1 MCIRDSTL
9 SEAVGA
15 IKNRDG
21 GYMFVAGR
29 TRVPLNTYR
38 HMAFESFRRNGDLN
52 KRAEDRIAKSGVLSS
67 KEQLESHLDKLRN
80 KIVRA
85 SNGHN
90 GHNGHNGSNGNG
102 SKSSNG
108 RVAHGRPTSR
118 EVQQV
123 HQEIRAVLAALK
135 NGDGAL

>member
-1 MCIRDSTL
+1 M
-9 SEAVGA
+9 
-15 IKNRDG
+15 
-21 GYMFVAGR
+21 
-29 TRVPLNTYR
+29 RVPLNTYR
-38 HMAFESFRRNGDLN
+38 HMAFESFRRNCDLSR
-52 KRAEDRIAKSGVLSS
+52 KAEDRIARSGVLLC
-67 KEQLESHLDKLRN
+67 KEKLESHIDKLRN

-90 GHNGHNGSNGNG
+90 GSNGSNG
-102 SKSSNG
+102 
-108 RVAHGRPTSR
+108 RVSHARPTSR